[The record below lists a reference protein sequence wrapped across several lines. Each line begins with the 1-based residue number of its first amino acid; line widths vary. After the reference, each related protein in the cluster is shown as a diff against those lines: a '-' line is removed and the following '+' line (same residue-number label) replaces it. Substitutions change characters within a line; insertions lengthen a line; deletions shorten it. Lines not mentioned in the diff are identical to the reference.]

1 MLTAREAGWRVALLS
16 QQEVGMYQATGGI
29 NLYAHTWTS
38 HSLSMSISL
47 KFLRTKRRGDGG
59 DMIIFAVIVVA
70 ALAFF
75 GFITLNFHI

>member
-1 MLTAREAGWRVALLS
+1 
-16 QQEVGMYQATGGI
+16 
-29 NLYAHTWTS
+29 
-38 HSLSMSISL
+38 MSIGL

-70 ALAFF
+70 VLAFF

>member
-1 MLTAREAGWRVALLS
+1 MP
-16 QQEVGMYQATGGI
+16 
-29 NLYAHTWTS
+29 TS
-38 HSLSMSISL
+38 VFYSMSIGMRL
-47 KFLRTKRRGDGG
+47 LRTKRKADGG

>member
-1 MLTAREAGWRVALLS
+1 MNPTTGAMHRHAHI
-16 QQEVGMYQATGGI
+16 QASC
-29 NLYAHTWTS
+29 ND
-38 HSLSMSISL
+38 SMSISM
-47 KFLRTKRRGDGG
+47 KFLRTKRKADGG

>member
-1 MLTAREAGWRVALLS
+1 
-16 QQEVGMYQATGGI
+16 MYRTTGGM
-29 NLYAHTWTS
+29 NLDAHKWTS
-38 HSLSMSISL
+38 VYHSMSIGL

-70 ALAFF
+70 VLAFF

>member
-1 MLTAREAGWRVALLS
+1 
-16 QQEVGMYQATGGI
+16 
-29 NLYAHTWTS
+29 
-38 HSLSMSISL
+38 MSISM
-47 KFLRTKRRGDGG
+47 KFLRTKRKADGG